1 MTAPFRLSLLR
12 QLALNQFGYQVD
24 QMVFLGNGETLP
36 EAGIGIRIQ
45 LA

>member
-1 MTAPFRLSLLR
+1 MTAPFRLGLFR
-12 QLALNQFGYQVD
+12 QLPLNQFGYQVD
-24 QMVFLGNGETLP
+24 QMVFLRMGKALP

>member
-1 MTAPFRLSLLR
+1 MTAPFQWVLFR

-24 QMVFLGNGETLP
+24 QMVFLRMGKALP